1 MPLQSVWRSTVA
13 MLGLDTSATSALSAL
28 GVGSDAA
35 GGAGGADGPGTRFSR
50 LAYRVTVGGVEY
62 TASGLL
68 AEAVVGGGHD
78 GLAAGRL
85 GGRRGIFLWLHGSES
100 LRAAALSR
108 TVTAGADGLV
118 TDPDGQCRV
127 L

>member
-1 MPLQSVWRSTVA
+1 MEVSPAAAQGSRVRATGVWCRA
-13 MLGLDTSATSALSAL
+13 YPPERK
-28 GVGSDAA
+28 GV
-35 GGAGGADGPGTRFSR
+35 PRRT
-50 LAYRVTVGGVEY
+50 EI
-62 TASGLL
+62 ASGLL